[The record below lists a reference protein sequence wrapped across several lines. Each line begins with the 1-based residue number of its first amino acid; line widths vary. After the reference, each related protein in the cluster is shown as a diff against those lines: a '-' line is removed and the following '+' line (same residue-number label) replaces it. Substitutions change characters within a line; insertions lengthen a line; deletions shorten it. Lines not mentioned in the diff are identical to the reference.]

1 MKQILGD
8 SSVIDDSNSYYFARG
23 HLSPDADF
31 NTEMESDATYYYVNA
46 VPQWQIINNGN
57 FKYLETAVRDL
68 AASHGTDFQIWTGP
82 FDILE
87 LDDTD
92 GDPVQ
97 IYLGLTQ
104 NEEVIPAP
112 MSVWKVICEL
122 STNKCVGVITSNN
135 PYIDSF
141 PNPICDDIC
150 NKISWIDFDVEDLPR
165 GAVYCCTS

>member
-1 MKQILGD
+1 M
-8 SSVIDDSNSYYFARG
+8 
-23 HLSPDADF
+23 
-31 NTEMESDATYYYVNA
+31 
-46 VPQWQIINNGN
+46 
-57 FKYLETAVRDL
+57 RDL

-112 MSVWKVICEL
+112 MSVWKVVYKKKL
-122 STNKCVGVITSNN
+122 LYNSNSKN
-135 PYIDSF
+135 FSS
-141 PNPICDDIC
+141 N
-150 NKISWIDFDVEDLPR
+150 
-165 GAVYCCTS
+165 